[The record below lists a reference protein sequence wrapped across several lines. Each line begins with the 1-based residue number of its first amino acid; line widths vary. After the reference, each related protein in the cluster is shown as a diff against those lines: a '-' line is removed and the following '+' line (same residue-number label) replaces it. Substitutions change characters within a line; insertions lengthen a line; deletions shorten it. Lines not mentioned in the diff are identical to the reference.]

1 MPKPIPP
8 AVPDQVR
15 RFILTSV
22 PSVPFLEAALLFH
35 ASPDRAFSISSLA
48 HALYVPVDVAQR
60 LLDELTA
67 IGVVTERAGGHGYSP
82 RDTEL
87 ADALDQ
93 LFACYRSNLVEVTR
107 LIHDPTLRSAER
119 FANAFRWRKDSD
131 NV

>member
-1 MPKPIPP
+1 MPKSTPP

-35 ASPDRAFSISSLA
+35 SSPDRAFGISSLA
-48 HALYVPVDVAQR
+48 HALYVPIDVAQR

-67 IGVVTERAGGHGYSP
+67 VGIVRERAGGHGYSP
-82 RDTEL
+82 RDAEL

-93 LFACYRSNLVEVTR
+93 LFVCYQANLVEVTR
-107 LIHDPTLRSAER
+107 LIHDPTLRNAER

-131 NV
+131 NG